1 MKDPNKLTDSEK
13 DAIADKIKEK
23 NPGVKDV
30 KVDDKG
36 NVEITN
42 QDGSKT
48 KLPAKDVLSEAV
60 DVKVV
65 VPKDKVKVKDLDK
78 LSEAEKKSLLD
89 KVKKANPG
97 VKKVEFDGKGNVVLT
112 FDDGLMTSLPYRSLV
127 VKAEKGSVMVPHKS
141 QSEGEA
147 PLSNRKDNKGAR
159 NVKNGVSEVG
169 GLFGVVGTAIAGLF
183 VTRKKEDEEEK

>member
-1 MKDPNKLTDSEK
+1 MKDPNKLTDAEK

-23 NPGVKDV
+23 NPTVKDV

-48 KLPAKDVLSEAV
+48 KIPAKDVLSEAV

-78 LSEAEKKSLLD
+78 LTEAEKKSLLD
-89 KVKKANPG
+89 KVKKANPA

-112 FDDGLMTSLPYRSLV
+112 FDNGLMTSLPYRSLV
-127 VKAEKGSVMVPHKS
+127 VKAEEGSVMVPHKS
-141 QSEGEA
+141 KSEGEA
-147 PLSNRKDNKGAR
+147 PLRNRKDNKGAR
-159 NVKNGVSEVG
+159 NVKTGVSEVG